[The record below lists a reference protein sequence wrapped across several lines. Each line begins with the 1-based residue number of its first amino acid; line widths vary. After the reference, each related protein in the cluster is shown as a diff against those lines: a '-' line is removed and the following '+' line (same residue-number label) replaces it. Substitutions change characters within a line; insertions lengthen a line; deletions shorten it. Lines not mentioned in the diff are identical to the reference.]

1 MADLGRREFLLT
13 TLAAAV
19 APRLTCG
26 DDKPAAPAAAA
37 PEKWRSLF
45 DGKTLKDWKTAEFG
59 HGGTAKVDNGLLV
72 IGKGEPL
79 SGIVWSGEAL
89 PKINYEMRLMAQRV
103 EGDDFFCALTFPV
116 KKDPCSL
123 VLGGWGGGVVG
134 LSSLNGYDA
143 SENETTG
150 YFEFEKKKWYAIR
163 LVVIDGRIAAWVDD
177 HRIVNVE
184 TEDKKISIRIEVEP
198 CVPFGVATFR
208 TVGAIKDFKV
218 RELSAEEV
226 KAINKEQ
233 AE

>member
-13 TLAAAV
+13 TLTAALV
-19 APRLTCG
+19 PGLSFG
-26 DDKPAAPAAAA
+26 EDKPAAPAAAA
-37 PEKWRSLF
+37 QEKWRSLF

-59 HGGTAKVDNGLLV
+59 HGGTAKVDNGLPV

-79 SGIVWSGEAL
+79 SGIVWSGEAI

-150 YFEFEKKKWYAIR
+150 YLEFEKKKWYAIR

-198 CVPFGVATFR
+198 CVPLGVATFR
-208 TVGAIKDFKV
+208 TTGAIKDFKV

-226 KAINKEQ
+226 KTINKEQ

>member
-13 TLAAAV
+13 TLTAALV
-19 APRLTCG
+19 PGLSFG
-26 DDKPAAPAAAA
+26 EDKPAAPAAAA
-37 PEKWRSLF
+37 QEKWRSLF

-79 SGIVWSGEAL
+79 SGIVWSGEAI

-208 TVGAIKDFKV
+208 TTGAIKDFKV

-226 KAINKEQ
+226 KTINKEQ